1 MFKEEYGEMGL
12 EDYGVE
18 SQNPKPVMKK
28 KLAVN
33 EKKVPEKVK
42 VGEGRTVTTKEI

>member
-12 EDYGVE
+12 EDYNIE
-18 SQNPKPVMKK
+18 SQNPKPTMKK

-42 VGEGRTVTTKEI
+42 VEEGKTITTKEI